1 MINFEDI
8 VFYFSSFGYF
18 CDIDY
23 SDIEYEYSLEE
34 QRAENHSPTDC
45 EFTGQVFY
53 NLYPKDDSGICIC
66 SFIAS
71 YCDGDLIDLEKM
83 VTDQIR
89 YEFFV
94 SKTKDVI
101 RHQLMSKI
109 LDL

>member
-1 MINFEDI
+1 MINFED
-8 VFYFSSFGYF
+8 VVNNLSTFLYLPE
-18 CDIDY
+18 IDY

-34 QRAENHSPTDC
+34 QRTENHSPLDC
-45 EFTGQVFY
+45 EFTGQIFY
-53 NLYPKDDSGICIC
+53 NLYRKDESGVCIC

-83 VTDQIR
+83 VTERVR

-94 SKTKDVI
+94 SKTRDVI
-101 RHQLMSKI
+101 RNQIMSKI